1 MSKTEENL
9 KHAFAGESQANRK
22 YLAYA
27 HKADQEKLPYVA
39 RLFRAV
45 AEAETV
51 HAHAHL
57 RVLRGVGTSE
67 ENLKA
72 AISGETE
79 EFTEMYPPMIAEAEA
94 VGNKMAAQTFKYA
107 NEVEKVHAD
116 LFKKA
121 LANPPQAD
129 TPIYVCKVCGYT
141 HEHSALDKCPVCG
154 AGSQVFMSID

>member
-27 HKADQEKLPYVA
+27 HKAGQEKLPYVA

-57 RVLRGVGTSE
+57 RVLHGVGTTG
-67 ENLKA
+67 ENLQA
-72 AISGETE
+72 AINGETE
-79 EFTEMYPPMIAEAEA
+79 EFTDMYPAMITEAEA
-94 VGNKMAAQTFKYA
+94 AGNKMAAQTFRYA
-107 NEVEKVHAD
+107 NEVEKIHAD

-121 LANPPQAD
+121 LANPAQAD
-129 TPIYVCKVCGYT
+129 APIYVCKVCGYT
-141 HEHSALDKCPVCG
+141 HEHQAPGKCPICG
-154 AGSQVFMSID
+154 AGSQAFMSID